1 MQFATTWMQLEII
14 MQSEGSQKEADKYH
28 IISLICGMKN
38 MTQMNQSIGQ
48 KQTHKLGEQ
57 ICGPQ
62 GGGGREGMN
71 WEFGVSRCKSLQVKW
86 INNYSV
92 CVCVGV

>member
-48 KQTHKLGEQ
+48 KQTHKLGE
-57 ICGPQ
+57 
-62 GGGGREGMN
+62 
-71 WEFGVSRCKSLQVKW
+71 
-86 INNYSV
+86 
-92 CVCVGV
+92 